1 MRGKKPY
8 RIVVAEPYAP
18 EAIDRL
24 REIGEVVELK
34 YSSPQSLLSEILN
47 ADALL
52 VRSKAHVTA
61 RIIDA
66 APRLKVIARAS
77 TNADHIDLRAAG
89 RKNISVVYAPH
100 VAVSSTAQFALA
112 MILTLQRRLPQFDR
126 LVREGNFD
134 SLRTPAGREMGKEV
148 LGLFGM
154 DPIAEH
160 LARMCQTAFGTQ
172 VIYHD
177 PLERKPSQPTGSAVS
192 LDDLFARA
200 DILSVHLPPSQ
211 EFRQFLNAER
221 LAKLKPT
228 AILVN
233 TSRGNTVDT
242 VALAQA
248 LKRGQIAAAGLDVF
262 EVEPLP
268 GNHPLRRAPN
278 CILTPHI
285 AGATLDAVDDRYRV
299 TEDVARILQGESPL
313 HPVKMPEADGAAS

>member
-1 MRGKKPY
+1 MRGKTPY

-24 REIGEVVELK
+24 RQIGEVVELTD
-34 YSSPQSLLSEILN
+34 SSPQSLLSAISD

-77 TNADHIDLRAAG
+77 TNADHIDLRAAC

-112 MILTLQRRLPQFDR
+112 MILTLQRRLPQLDR
-126 LVREGNFD
+126 LVREGSFD
-134 SLRTPAGREMGKEV
+134 SLRSPAGRELGKEV

-154 DPIAEH
+154 DPVADH
-160 LARMCQTAFGTQ
+160 LARMSQTAFGTQ

-177 PLERKPSQPTGSAVS
+177 PLGREPSQPTGSAVT
-192 LDDLFARA
+192 LDDLLARA
-200 DILSVHLPPSQ
+200 DILSVHLPPNQ

-221 LAKLKPT
+221 LAMLKPT

-268 GNHPLRRAPN
+268 ANHPLRRAPN
-278 CILTPHI
+278 CILTPHV

-313 HPVKMPEADGAAS
+313 HPVKMPETDGAAS